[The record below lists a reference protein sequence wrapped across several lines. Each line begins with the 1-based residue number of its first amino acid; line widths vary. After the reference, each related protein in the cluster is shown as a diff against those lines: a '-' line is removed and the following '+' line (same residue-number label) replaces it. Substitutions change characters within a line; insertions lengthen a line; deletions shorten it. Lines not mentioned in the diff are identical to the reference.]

1 MEYSIGTDTGGTFTD
16 TVVVDE
22 AGTVTVGKR
31 PSTPPEFVEGVIDS
45 VGDAAGKLG
54 VSLSDLLSET
64 TTFLYGTTIVVNAV
78 TTGNVGKIGLLTT
91 KGFASTLDIARSASR
106 TNGFTSEEM
115 HWYAQRRKPTP
126 IAPPNRRFVREI
138 PERIDWSGA
147 VVAPLDEQATRQA
160 IKALLDLKVDAI
172 AVCLLWSFR
181 NDAHEQ
187 RIKQLCAE
195 LAPHLSVTLSCE
207 LVPKLGE
214 YERMAT
220 VAYNAALAPI
230 AAEHLARLNTRLSEQ
245 GLRTNGALVMQGNGG
260 LDTSAHAAQ
269 RPVNLIGSGPA
280 GGVLGSKLIGDALGL
295 DNIICTDVG
304 GTTFDL
310 GLIVGGQPLLTP
322 AAVVRQHRLYLPIVD
337 VVSIGAG
344 GGSIAQVD
352 PSTGHLTVGPQ
363 SAGARPGPVCYGAGN
378 TRPTVTD
385 ADLVLGMIDP
395 EFFLAGTMR
404 LDVQA
409 AYDAIRTQIAEPLGL
424 DVDTAAAAIVE
435 IADNHMADCIRQH
448 TVERG
453 HDPRDFTTFLY
464 GGGGP
469 LHGTSYATKLQT
481 KGMIVPGGA
490 LASVFSAWGIAGADI
505 QHTHQMSHPVV
516 APFSVA
522 DVAEVFSRLED
533 QARRRFDLDG
543 IEPDKRSMARF
554 GELRYASQTHE
565 VGIPV
570 PDGVVTEETL
580 AQVIAKFEQRYE
592 QLYGKGS
599 GVKEAGIEWINFRV
613 QAYGMRKKPMLPRLR
628 QGNPR
633 PKPYGKRDV
642 YWFEAGKRLATG
654 VFRAEDLSAGS
665 RLTGPAVVEL
675 PTTTVALHPDQ
686 ELVVDEFG
694 NYLITNS
701 SGGRS

>member
-1 MEYSIGTDTGGTFTD
+1 MVYSIGTDTGGTFTD

-22 AGTVTVGKR
+22 AGAVTVGKR
-31 PSTPPEFVEGVIDS
+31 PSTPPEFVEGVLDS

-54 VSLSDLLSET
+54 VSDLLSQT
-64 TTFLYGTTIVVNAV
+64 STFLYGTTIVVNAV
-78 TTGNVGKIGLLTT
+78 TTGHVGRIGLLTT
-91 KGFASTLDIARSASR
+91 QGFGSTLDIARAGSR
-106 TNGFTSEEM
+106 TNGFTSDEM
-115 HWYAQRRKPTP
+115 HWFAQRRKPT
-126 IAPPNRRFVREI
+126 ALVPPSRRFVREI
-138 PERIDWSGA
+138 PERVDWSGTI
-147 VVAPLDEQATRQA
+147 VAPLDEEAVKHAVQS
-160 IKALLDLKVDAI
+160 LLDLEVDSI

-181 NDAHEQ
+181 NDTHEQ
-187 RIKQLCAE
+187 RIKELCADV
-195 LAPHLSVTLSCE
+195 APHLPVTLSSE

-230 AAEHLARLNTRLSEQ
+230 AAEHLKRLNSRLTAG
-245 GLRTNGALVMQGNGG
+245 GLGTNGALVMQGNGG
-260 LDTSAHAAQ
+260 LDTSERAAQ

-310 GLIVGGQPLLTP
+310 GLIVSGQPSLTP

-352 PSTGHLTVGPQ
+352 TSSGHLTVGPQ
-363 SAGARPGPVCYGAGN
+363 SAGARPGPVCYGAGG

-385 ADLVLGMIDP
+385 ADLVLGLIDP
-395 EFFLAGTMR
+395 EFFLGGTMK
-404 LDVQA
+404 LDRQA
-409 AYDAIRTQIAEPLGL
+409 SYDAIRTQIAEPLGL
-424 DVDTAAAAIVE
+424 DVDSAAAAIVE

-469 LHGTSYATKLQT
+469 LHGTSYAAKLQT

-505 QHTHQMSHPVV
+505 HHTHQMSRPQL
-516 APFSVA
+516 APFEAAQISEA
-522 DVAEVFSRLED
+522 FELLEKQAED
-533 QARRRFDLDG
+533 RFGVDG
-543 IEPDKRSMARF
+543 IEPDKRVMKRV

-565 VGIPV
+565 VDIPV
-570 PDGVVTEETL
+570 PDGAVTEESL
-580 AQVIAKFEQRYE
+580 ARVVAAFEERYE
-592 QLYGKGS
+592 HLYGKGS
-599 GVKEAGIEWINFRV
+599 GVREAGIEWVNFRV
-613 QAYGMRKKPMLPRLR
+613 QAYGVRAKPQLPKLPP
-628 QGNPR
+628 GDPR
-633 PKPYGKRDV
+633 PTPFGHRDV
-642 YWFEAGKRLATG
+642 YWFEAGKRLSTA
-654 VFRAEDLSAGS
+654 VYRAEDLSAGS
-665 RLTGPAVVEL
+665 RLQGPAVVEL
-675 PTTTVALHPDQ
+675 PTTTVALHPGQD
-686 ELVVDEFG
+686 LAVDEYG
-694 NYLITNS
+694 NYLITS
-701 SGGRS
+701 A

>member
-1 MEYSIGTDTGGTFTD
+1 MAYSVGTDTGGTFTD

-22 AGTVTVGKR
+22 DGAVTVGKR
-31 PSTPPEFVEGVIDS
+31 PSTPPEFVQGVIDS
-45 VGDAAGKLG
+45 VGNAADTLG
-54 VSLSDLLSET
+54 ISLSDLLSDT
-64 TTFLYGTTIVVNAV
+64 TTFLYGTTMVVNAV
-78 TTGNVGKIGLLTT
+78 TTGKVGRIGLLTT
-91 KGFASTLDIARSASR
+91 KGFGSTLDIARAGSR
-106 TNGFTSEEM
+106 TNGFTSEET

-126 IAPPNRRFVREI
+126 IVPPSRRFVREI
-138 PERIDWSGA
+138 PERIDWSGT
-147 VVAPLDEQATRQA
+147 VVAPLDEQAVREAVQ
-160 IKALLDLKVDAI
+160 ALLRLDVEAI

-187 RIKQLCAE
+187 RIKQICAE
-195 LAPHLSVTLSCE
+195 MAPALPISLSSE

-220 VAYNAALAPI
+220 VGYNAALAPI
-230 AAEHLARLNTRLSEQ
+230 AAQHLGQLNARLAEN

-260 LDTSAHAAQ
+260 LDTSARAAE

-310 GLIVGGQPLLTP
+310 GLIVGGEPLLSP

-337 VVSIGAG
+337 VISIGAG

-352 PSTGHLTVGPQ
+352 PSSGHLTVGPQ

-395 EFFLAGTMR
+395 EFFLAGAMR
-404 LDVQA
+404 LDVKA

-505 QHTHQMSHPVV
+505 HHTHQLSLPLLAPFPVGEIAQVFETLEGQARARFELDGV
-516 APFSVA
+516 AP
-522 DVAEVFSRLED
+522 D
-533 QARRRFDLDG
+533 RRVVR
-543 IEPDKRSMARF
+543 RY

-565 VGIPV
+565 VDVPI
-570 PDGVVTEETL
+570 PDGPMDDAAL
-580 AQVIAKFEQRYE
+580 AEIIATFERRYE
-592 QLYGKGS
+592 QLYGKGN
-599 GVKEAGIEWINFRV
+599 GVREAGIEWVNFRV
-613 QAYGMRKKPMLPRLR
+613 QAYGIRNKPRLR
-628 QGNPR
+628 RLVPGNAR
-633 PKPYGKRDV
+633 PDAYGRRDV
-642 YWFEAGKRLATG
+642 YWFEAGKRLSTS
-654 VFRAEDLSAGS
+654 VYRAEDLSAGS

-686 ELVVDEFG
+686 ELMVDEFG

-701 SGGRS
+701 MGGR

>member
-1 MEYSIGTDTGGTFTD
+1 MVYSIGTDTGGTFTD

-22 AGTVTVGKR
+22 AGVVTVGKR
-31 PSTPPEFVEGVIDS
+31 PSTPPEFVEGVLDS
-45 VGDAAGKLG
+45 VEDAAAKLG
-54 VSLSDLLSET
+54 VSDLLSQT
-64 TTFLYGTTIVVNAV
+64 STFLYGTTIVVNAV
-78 TTGNVGKIGLLTT
+78 TTGHVGRIGLLATQ
-91 KGFASTLDIARSASR
+91 GFGSTLDIARAGSR
-106 TNGFTSEEM
+106 TNGFTSEET
-115 HWYAQRRKPTP
+115 HWFAQRRKPAP
-126 IAPPNRRFVREI
+126 IVPPNRRFVREI
-138 PERIDWSGA
+138 PERVDWSGT
-147 VVAPLDEQATRQA
+147 VIAPLDEQAARRA
-160 IKALLDLKVDAI
+160 IQALLDLDVDSI

-195 LAPHLSVTLSCE
+195 LAPSLPVTLSSE

-230 AAEHLARLNTRLSEQ
+230 AAEHLARLNSRLSER
-245 GLRTNGALVMQGNGG
+245 GLSSNGALVMQGNGG
-260 LDTSAHAAQ
+260 LDTSARAAE

-310 GLIVGGQPLLTP
+310 GLIVSGQPLLTP

-344 GGSIAQVD
+344 GGSIAHVD
-352 PSTGHLTVGPQ
+352 ASSGHLTVGPQ
-363 SAGARPGPVCYGAGN
+363 SAGARPGPVCYRAGG

-395 EFFLAGTMR
+395 EFFLGGAMR
-404 LDVQA
+404 LDVKA
-409 AYDAIRTQIAEPLGL
+409 AHDAIRTQIAEPLGL
-424 DVDTAAAAIVE
+424 DVDSAAAAIVE

-469 LHGTSYATKLQT
+469 LHGTSYGAKLQT

-505 QHTHQMSHPVV
+505 HHTHQLSRPQL
-516 APFSVA
+516 APFSA
-522 DVAEVFSRLED
+522 TEIGEVFGLLEE
-533 QARRRFDLDG
+533 QAERRFDLDG
-543 IEPDKRSMARF
+543 IEPDKRVMMRV

-565 VGIPV
+565 VEVPV
-570 PDGVVTEETL
+570 PDGAVTEESL
-580 AQVIAKFEQRYE
+580 AQVVVAFERRYE
-592 QLYGKGS
+592 QLYGEGS
-599 GVKEAGIEWINFRV
+599 GVVEAGIEWINFRV
-613 QAYGMRKKPMLPRLR
+613 QAYGIRSKPQLPKLTPGDR
-628 QGNPR
+628 R
-633 PKPYGKRDV
+633 PQPYGARDV
-642 YWFEAGKRLATG
+642 YWFEAGKRLNTA
-654 VFRAEDLSAGS
+654 VYRAEDLSAGS
-665 RLTGPAVVEL
+665 RLQGPAVIEL

-686 ELVVDEFG
+686 DLVVDEFG
-694 NYLITNS
+694 NYLITS
-701 SGGRS
+701 A